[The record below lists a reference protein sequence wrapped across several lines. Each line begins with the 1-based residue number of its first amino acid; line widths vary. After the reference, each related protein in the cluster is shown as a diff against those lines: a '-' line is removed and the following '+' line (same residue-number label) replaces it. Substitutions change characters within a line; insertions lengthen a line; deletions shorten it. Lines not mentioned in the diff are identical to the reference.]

1 MMVSY
6 RSIAL
11 SAFLLLI
18 TIHFS
23 RKVIRARKVQQIR
36 HQQGCAKPP
45 HYQHKD
51 PILGIDL
58 FIATI
63 RTITN
68 GTSFKFFHN
77 LFSKYGKTFEANS
90 WGTKALYTMDSDNI
104 RAILVTSKENF
115 VVEPAR
121 LPATE
126 AFLGRG
132 IFNSDGPSWEQGRA
146 ITKPIFARAQISN
159 LDFLEAR
166 VDVLIKMIPRDQTTV
181 DLLPDL
187 KRLFL
192 DTSTE
197 FLFGQSTDT
206 LEKGKSS
213 FDADK
218 FLASVDRALQ
228 GVGMR
233 VALGRFA
240 FLQSLDRSWRRACD
254 EVHAFIDA
262 HIERA
267 IKDSAMNKQ
276 SPRYILLDELVK
288 LTQDGR
294 YLRAQLLNNFLPAR
308 DSTAIAIANVFFHL
322 ARYPRVWRQL
332 REEVLSYNGP
342 LTFELLK
349 HMKYTK
355 SVINESKPIHPPPH
369 TSTTPPN
376 PPLPS
381 PGLRLLAPS
390 GRNIRICNSDS
401 ILPSGGGPSGTQ
413 PILVE
418 QGTEVQFIFK
428 SMHIDHRIWGF
439 DAEDFRPERWEKLTP
454 IQQKAYIPFSAGP
467 RICPA
472 QQMVLNEC
480 AYILVRFVR
489 EFKEIVNR
497 DEEEMFV
504 EWHKLQMESRNGVK
518 VAFVV

>member
-1 MMVSY
+1 MAPY
-6 RSIAL
+6 QGIAL
-11 SAFLLLI
+11 SAFILLLA
-18 TIHFS
+18 IHFVK
-23 RKVIRARKVQQIR
+23 KVIRAR
-36 HQQGCAKPP
+36 KPP

-58 FIATI
+58 FISTI
-63 RTITN
+63 RAITN

-77 LFSKYGKTFEANS
+77 LFSKYGNTFEANS
-90 WGTKALYTMDSDNI
+90 WGTKALYTMDLENI
-104 RAILVTSKENF
+104 RAILITSKEKF

-126 AFLGRG
+126 TFLGRG

-159 LDFLEAR
+159 LDLLEAR
-166 VDVLIKMIPRDQTTV
+166 VDVLIKMIPRDKTTV

-206 LEKGKSS
+206 LEQGKSN

-240 FLQSLDRSWRRACD
+240 FLQGLDKSWRQACD
-254 EVHAFIDA
+254 EVHAFIDQ

-267 IKDSAMNKQ
+267 IKDSDKPASA

-288 LTQDGR
+288 VTQDR
-294 YLRAQLLNNFLPAR
+294 LYLRAQLLNNFLPAR

-322 ARYPRVWRQL
+322 ARYPRVWHQL
-332 REEVLSYNGP
+332 RDEVLKYDGA
-342 LTFELLK
+342 LTFESLK
-349 HMKYTK
+349 HMKYAK
-355 SVINESKPIHPPPH
+355 FVVNES
-369 TSTTPPN
+369 
-376 PPLPS
+376 
-381 PGLRLLAPS
+381 LRLLAPS
-390 GRNIRICNSDS
+390 GRNIRICNEDCV
-401 ILPSGGGPSGTQ
+401 LPTGGGPTGNQ

-418 QGTEVQFIFK
+418 RGTEVQFIFK
-428 SMHIDHRIWGF
+428 SMHVDRSIWGA
-439 DAEDFRPERWEKLTP
+439 DADDFRPERWEKLEP
-454 IQQKAYIPFSAGP
+454 NQQRAYIPFSAGP

-489 EFKEIVNR
+489 EFKEIINR
-497 DEEEMFV
+497 DPEETFIEQ
-504 EWHKLQMESRNGVK
+504 HKLQMESRNGVK